1 MKSASWER
9 AMENAGS
16 SDRSMYVSTLL
27 GSAVWGGFAVS
38 LPLWLSWY
46 VTHLPWLKLSE
57 QQALPIVLGAWLI
70 GLALAIR
77 LLPAQLRSA
86 GGLAMGGTSAL
97 IGFLVLGSKLVEPA
111 SAGEAG
117 ANPSVVPQWWLI
129 CVGFIIL
136 GLVLGGAGSVLARL
150 FPRHPS
156 PYGGTLPGMAWASVL
171 LTLPLM
177 FAGGLVTSTD
187 SGMAVPD
194 WPNTFGSN
202 MFLYP
207 IGPRVQG
214 AVGEPYEAIFLEHA
228 HRLFGALVGFSSL
241 CLTIW
246 VLRAE
251 QRRWLKILTIFVFA
265 CVVAQG
271 LLGGERVVQDKR
283 VLALIH
289 GVSAQLILAGLVVI
303 ATSMTRPVLITS
315 PLPEIVNHGRIRI
328 LTAAAGHST
337 ILQLIF
343 GAAYRHFRE
352 TKGGPHALLSHIGFS
367 FVVLALTLIAG
378 ALASGAGKAESR
390 EHSLVSTVRKVGGW
404 MMGAVGLQFALGWV
418 AFLAGGKGVAA
429 PTAAQALVRTAH
441 QANGALMLAVIVAG
455 VVLTRCLSSRLRAQ
469 ADAGGA
475 GIR

>member
-1 MKSASWER
+1 MDNPTA
-9 AMENAGS
+9 
-16 SDRSMYVSTLL
+16 SDRSLYAPSLL
-27 GSAVWGGFAVS
+27 GAAVWGGFAVS

-46 VTHLPWLKLSE
+46 ITHLPWLKLSE
-57 QQALPIVLGAWLI
+57 PQALPLVLLCWLI

-77 LLPAQLRSA
+77 LLPAPLRTS

-97 IGFLVLGSKLVEPA
+97 IGFLVLGSKLVQPGTDGGA
-111 SAGEAG
+111 AAAPSA
-117 ANPSVVPQWWLI
+117 VPQWWLI
-129 CVGFIIL
+129 CIGFVIL
-136 GLVLGGAGSVLARL
+136 GVALGGIGSVLARL
-150 FPRHPS
+150 FPREAS
-156 PYGGTLPGMAWASVL
+156 PYGGTLPGMAWATVL
-171 LTLPLM
+171 VALPLM

-207 IGPRVQG
+207 IGPRVEG
-214 AVGEPYEAIFLEHA
+214 VVGEPYEAIFLEHA
-228 HRLFGALVGFSSL
+228 HRLFGALIGLCTL
-241 CLTIW
+241 CLTVWI
-246 VLRAE
+246 LRSE
-251 QRRWLKILTIFVFA
+251 PRRWMKVLAVCIFA

-283 VLALIH
+283 VLALFH

-303 ATSMTRPVLITS
+303 ATAMTRPFLDLSAV
-315 PLPEIVNHGRIRI
+315 PAVANHARIRM

-352 TKGGPHALLSHIGFS
+352 TKGGPHALMSHIGFS
-367 FVVLALTLIAG
+367 FVVLALTFIAG
-378 ALASGAGKAESR
+378 ALASGAGKPEER
-390 EHSLVSTVRKVGGW
+390 EHPLLGTVRKVGGW
-404 MMGAVGLQFALGWV
+404 MMVVVGLQFALGWV

-429 PTAAQALVRTAH
+429 PTVAQALVRTAH

-455 VVLTRCLSSRLRAQ
+455 VVLTRRLSMRLRTPVEV
-469 ADAGGA
+469 GVPSL
-475 GIR
+475 R